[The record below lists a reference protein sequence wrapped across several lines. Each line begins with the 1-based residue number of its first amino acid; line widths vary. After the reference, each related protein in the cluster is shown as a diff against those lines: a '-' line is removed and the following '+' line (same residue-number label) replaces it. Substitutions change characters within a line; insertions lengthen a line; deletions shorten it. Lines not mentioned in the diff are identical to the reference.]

1 MKINTYAKYAWGI
14 LAYNF
19 IVILWGAFVRA
30 SGSGAGCG
38 NHWPTCNGQVIPQ
51 SPQIE
56 TIIEFTHR
64 MMSGLSLIVI
74 VILLIWGFRAYPKG
88 SLVRLGAVLSMTFII
103 TEALIGAGLVLFNW
117 VTTNS
122 SVGRT
127 IGISLH
133 LINTFLLLAFITL
146 TAWWASG
153 GKGIHL
159 RGQGL
164 ALPGLGIGMIGVFLL
179 GVSGAI
185 TALGDTLF
193 PASSLAEG
201 ISQDLSPNVSFL
213 IHLRI
218 WHPVIAISLGFY
230 LILVTALLSMTRER
244 QEIKRFAWIFTSLFV
259 LQLIAGLVNLFLLA
273 PVWMQL
279 VHLFL
284 ADTVWVTLILLTA
297 MAFSDPLSRI
307 EKAVASK
314 QTPVIQD

>member
-19 IVILWGAFVRA
+19 LVILWGAFVRA

-51 SPQIE
+51 SPQLQ

-64 MMSGLSLIVI
+64 MMSGLSVIVI

-88 SLVRLGAVLSMTFII
+88 SRVRSGAVLSMTFII
-103 TEALIGAGLVLFNW
+103 TEALIGAALVLFNW

-127 IGISLH
+127 VGISLH
-133 LINTFLLLAFITL
+133 LINTFLLLASITL

-153 GKGIHL
+153 GKSIRLHD
-159 RGQGL
+159 QGL
-164 ALPGLGIGMIGVFLL
+164 VLPGLGVGLL
-179 GVSGAI
+179 GVLLLGITGAI

-201 ISQDLSPNVSFL
+201 ISQDFSANVSFL

-230 LILVTALLSMTRER
+230 LILIAALISMSRER
-244 QEIKRFAWIFTSLFV
+244 ADIRRFAWFFASLFV

-279 VHLFL
+279 IHLFL
-284 ADTVWVTLILLTA
+284 ADTVWVTLVLLTA
-297 MAFSDPLSRI
+297 TTLSEPMSRP
-307 EKAVASK
+307 EKAAIGK
-314 QTPVIQD
+314 RATAI